1 MDETGAMTDF
11 SSSFR
16 HSAGLVAACLSLMLA
31 GAEQSLA
38 NEPPA
43 ASYADCVRGAWPTI
57 DDAEKRA
64 AACSRALQSKALLPD
79 EVALAR
85 LTRGAARYALG
96 EKLVAGD
103 DYREALQHY
112 DAIVD
117 PRNPDALNLY
127 RRGASYGGLGQTER
141 AFADYSQAIRL
152 DPRRT
157 AAYLDRG
164 VLIAATTRAYSRAID
179 DFNRV
184 LELEPNNVTALIAR
198 GSAQSQLGSQG
209 LAIADLDRAITL
221 DPGASQAFY
230 HRGTVR
236 SRLGEMGLALQDYD
250 QAIRLNPENVAALI
264 SRAGLLSSEGRYEAA
279 ILDLDRAIE
288 LQPENAR
295 AFYNR
300 GYAYFSKGD
309 YARAIQDYSFA
320 ITLDPNMANAYN
332 NRCLARAVAGRDLVR
347 ALADCDAAHMLAPLS
362 LDVRSTRG
370 FVFLKLGDPEL
381 ALHEYDTVLQLDPNR
396 AAALYGKGLALIAIG
411 KAVEGKREQAAAL
424 ALDPE
429 AADFFARYGLK

>member
-1 MDETGAMTDF
+1 MTDLG
-11 SSSFR
+11 STLFR
-16 HSAGLVAACLSLMLA
+16 RARRWAICLPVALA
-31 GAEQSLA
+31 ALALDAAAKTPSEYYAE
-38 NEPPA
+38 
-43 ASYADCVRGAWPTI
+43 CVRGAWPTI

-64 AACSRALQSKALLPD
+64 AACSKALQSKALQPD

-96 EKLVAGD
+96 GKLVAGD
-103 DYREALQHY
+103 DYRQALQHY
-112 DAIVD
+112 EAIVD

-127 RRGASYGGLGQTER
+127 RRGASYGGLGQPER
-141 AFADYSQAIRL
+141 ALADYTQAIRL

-157 AAYLDRG
+157 VAYLDRG
-164 VLIAATTRAYSRAID
+164 VLLAATARAYGRAID

-184 LELEPNNVTALIAR
+184 LELEPDNVSALIAR
-198 GSAQSQLGSQG
+198 ASAYSQLGSQG
-209 LAIADLDRAITL
+209 VAIADLDRAIALQPT
-221 DPGASQAFY
+221 ASLAFY

-236 SRLGEMGLALQDYD
+236 SRLGEMGLALRAYD
-250 QAIRLNPENVAALI
+250 QAIRLTPENAAALI
-264 SRAGLLSSEGRYEAA
+264 SRAGLMSSEGHYDEA
-279 ILDLDRAIE
+279 IRDLDNAIE
-288 LQPENAR
+288 VQPESAN

-300 GYAYFSKGD
+300 GYAYFSKGNF
-309 YARAIQDYSFA
+309 AKATQDYSFA

-347 ALADCDAAHMLAPLS
+347 ALADCDTAHILAPLS
-362 LDVRSTRG
+362 LDVHATRG

-381 ALHEYDTVLQLDPNR
+381 ALHEYNTVLELDPNR

-411 KAVEGKREQAAAL
+411 KNVEGKREQAAAL